1 MADVLAR
8 FDIIATPA
16 AAALAWPRS
25 DPFPKLIG
33 GQDAGPRGAAIF
45 STAVNLAGLPAIAI
59 PGRVMLGG
67 LPAGLQLI
75 GGMGA
80 EELLLDA
87 AEAIEAASPWLRI
100 APDPG

>member
-1 MADVLAR
+1 
-8 FDIIATPA
+8 
-16 AAALAWPRS
+16 
-25 DPFPKLIG
+25 
-33 GQDAGPRGAAIF
+33 
-45 STAVNLAGLPAIAI
+45 
-59 PGRVMLGG
+59 MLGG